1 MRARR
6 SIVMVVGFCCIVQWL
21 CESFSWFNWVIKL
34 TIFAFNYLSKSKS
47 QRLRTSSRTDRF
59 RCGKSDESISIAFWE
74 TSGDFEV
81 DETDESSGF
90 LCDSSENFDSA
101 SSEPECSV
109 FGSVTVIPNIFPGG
123 SDSKDFPVSLEASR
137 SAIASST
144 ACWRFS
150 ATCNKNLFS
159 FKMHFKA
166 FMVVKTLSY
175 FNDFN

>member
-21 CESFSWFNWVIKL
+21 CESFFSWFNWAIKL

-59 RCGKSDESISIAFWE
+59 RCGKREDNISIAFWE

-81 DETDESSGF
+81 DETDESSDF
-90 LCDSSENFDSA
+90 LCESSEYFDSA
-101 SSEPECSV
+101 SSEPECSI
-109 FGSVTVIPNIFPGG
+109 FGSVTVMPNIFPGG
-123 SDSKDFPVSLEASR
+123 SESNDFPVSFEASR
-137 SAIASST
+137 SAMASST

-150 ATCNKNLFS
+150 ATYNKILFF
-159 FKMHFKA
+159 FKMHFKVWNGVKKA
-166 FMVVKTLSY
+166 FI
-175 FNDFN
+175 F